1 MTELSL
7 RRYVACAAVVCG
19 CALVAILTACTGN
32 EPVCSETFA
41 DGGSDDHSDPDG
53 SAGSVTDEDLC
64 PSEGDPNPTP
74 GKSLA
79 DGFDFTVDPDDLIPP
94 APGAMPPAIP
104 SFDMLTGEPILNKW
118 PPATP
123 AVIAWSDWCFFGTDG
138 DAPGA
143 TAFACS
149 QQIAHFVWALTPA
162 EQGGIAAD
170 EPCVLEQERLYLET
184 MAAAGTLP
192 AQALQTNGWHRC
204 ASVVDPSPGDGRTMI
219 DKCLALAAARP
230 QLQARLDV
238 FYGGD
243 CATWADA
250 QQHLMDAFGA
260 PACSE
265 AARLSMLW
273 RQSVLS
279 DAEMQ
284 RVAHV
289 SLC

>member
-7 RRYVACAAVVCG
+7 RRYVACAALVCG

-32 EPVCSETFA
+32 EPACSETFA

-79 DGFDFTVDPDDLIPP
+79 DGFDFHRRSRRIDPGRLRARCLLRSPP
-94 APGAMPPAIP
+94 LTCSPASRYSTSGLLAPRQSSPGR
-104 SFDMLTGEPILNKW
+104 TGG
-118 PPATP
+118 
-123 AVIAWSDWCFFGTDG
+123 FFGTDG

-149 QQIAHFVWALTPA
+149 QQIAHFVWALEHLLSREGSPS
-162 EQGGIAAD
+162 D
-170 EPCVLEQERLYLET
+170 EPCVLEQERLYLAT

-192 AQALQTNGWHRC
+192 AQALQTNGWRHRC

-219 DKCLALAAARP
+219 RQVPRP
-230 QLQARLDV
+230 R
-238 FYGGD
+238 G
-243 CATWADA
+243 CPP
-250 QQHLMDAFGA
+250 
-260 PACSE
+260 PAS
-265 AARLSMLW
+265 SP
-273 RQSVLS
+273 S
-279 DAEMQ
+279 
-284 RVAHV
+284 
-289 SLC
+289 